1 MEINNFASQ
10 EFKLIAFRPLKG
22 CNNDFL
28 KVLEPDEIYKFYSDY
43 DFKFSESGQV
53 INIEHIPTVPV
64 DLFHLNK
71 KQPDF
76 KLNISAI
83 VGENGSGKSTLIE
96 LLFAAV
102 YNLSIDKKIL
112 TTYNGEKLKF
122 IENIK
127 LQIFY
132 SLGDSIF
139 SLNVDTDK
147 YEGDNI
153 KFEIELKYINV
164 YDKTENRAF
173 KIAHIEN
180 DFKELF
186 YNYFFYTIAVNY
198 SIYGLNSKY
207 LGNWINPLF
216 HKNDGYTTPI
226 VINPMREEG
235 VFNINR
241 EDYLVRQRLLAN
253 ILEPIDKSLDTS
265 LRNITKDKEVTGIRL
280 TYDPEKFENQ
290 LEIIEKNTKR
300 YGNIGD
306 DLFKPLYRSYFNLED
321 IFIEDRPELELVQ
334 YYIINKI
341 IKICEKYPNYKKY
354 IKKNKFIDIDLLT
367 IDLLNDSSH
376 VTFKLKQALNFIF
389 YGFYVDYLNSEGKI
403 FETEKLSDFLQSL
416 VAFKESV
423 GESTALIELLPP
435 PFFEIELILNDYL
448 SFNDLSSGEKQ
459 KIYSVSSIVYHII
472 NLNSVKNTGH
482 SANLFKYK
490 FVNVIF
496 DEVEL
501 YFHPDF
507 QRNFVHDVIDYL
519 EKINSKNVVHIS
531 GINICFAT
539 HSPFILSDIPNSNI
553 LYLQKDMLTKK
564 SKQFKNEHAHTFG
577 ANIHELFTDTFFLK
591 DGLMGEFA
599 RKKIVALIEDIN
611 KLPNEFISK
620 EIFEDEFKN
629 RIDIIGEPFI
639 RSKLYEMIANK
650 SSTDVIDEIINQR
663 NLEIDMLNQI
673 KSRR

>member
-1 MEINNFASQ
+1 MENNNATQ

-22 CNNDFL
+22 CNPGFL
-28 KVLEPDEIYKFYSDY
+28 KVLQEDEVYKFYSDY
-43 DFKFSESGQV
+43 HFEFSSQGDV
-53 INIEHIPTVPV
+53 NNIEYLPTIPE

-71 KQPDF
+71 EKANF

-102 YNLSIDKKIL
+102 YNLSLDKKIL
-112 TTYNGEKLKF
+112 TKYEGEKLKF
-122 IENIK
+122 IEDIK

-139 SLNVDTDK
+139 SLNVDTEK
-147 YEGDNI
+147 YVGDQI

-164 YDKTENRAF
+164 YDKTKNRNF

-180 DFKELF
+180 NFKELF

-198 SIYGLNSKY
+198 SIYSLNSGY

-241 EDYLVRQRLLAN
+241 EDYLVRQRLMSN
-253 ILEPIDKSLDTS
+253 ILEPIDKSLQTS

-280 TYDPEKFENQ
+280 NYNAEKFENQ
-290 LEIIEKNTKR
+290 LELITRNTKK
-300 YGNIGD
+300 YGNNGD
-306 DLFKPLYRSYFNLED
+306 ELFDPLYKAYFELDN
-321 IFIEDRPELELVQ
+321 IYIEDTPEIQLVQ
-334 YYIINKI
+334 FYVINKI

-354 IKKNKFIDIDLLT
+354 IKKGKFVDIDFLT
-367 IDLLNDSSH
+367 SDLIKDSSH

-389 YGFYVDYLNSEGKI
+389 YGFYVDYLNNQGKI
-403 FETEKLSDFLQSL
+403 FNTEKLSSFLKNL
-416 VAFKESV
+416 ILFKESV
-423 GESTALIELLPP
+423 GSAVALIELLPP
-435 PFFEIELILNDYL
+435 PFFEIELILNNDL

-459 KIYSVSSIVYHII
+459 KIYSISSIAYHII

-482 SANLFKYK
+482 SDDLFKYK
-490 FVNVIF
+490 YVNVIF

-519 EKINSKNVVHIS
+519 EKINSSNVEHIS

-539 HSPFILSDIPNSNI
+539 HSPFILSDIPNANI
-553 LYLQKDMLTKK
+553 LYLQKDEITKK
-564 SKQFKNEHAHTFG
+564 SKQFSNRHAHTFG

-599 RKKIVALIEDIN
+599 RKKIVSLIEDIN
-611 KLPNEFISK
+611 NLPDKFISK
-620 EIFEDEFKN
+620 EVFEQKFQN
-629 RIDIIGEPFI
+629 RISIIGEPFL

-650 SSTDVIDEIINQR
+650 SPSDVIDEIINQR
-663 NLEIDMLNQI
+663 NMEIDMLQQI